1 MTGARR
7 PSGSLRAWPACTVLL
22 LVAVLTAACG
32 AADSTA
38 STSPVASSV
47 APSEAASSDG
57 SAGATLGPKATPWP
71 GAVVEAVVF
80 LGKAD
85 LAIKEAGADLG
96 AATASQDLKAMWG
109 AADGLATLLKR
120 LQTQVP
126 RIADYPETA
135 AAARAY
141 EAAFP
146 GMLAGATLLRDSIT
160 AGDSPGVVEGSRQLA
175 AGLEKYAEARRLIVP
190 LFNEAILMQRSLVK

>member
-1 MTGARR
+1 VTSR
-7 PSGSLRAWPACTVLL
+7 PRASGSLRASPAGAVLL
-22 LVAVLTAACG
+22 LVAVLAAACG
-32 AADSTA
+32 ATDGTA

-71 GAVVEAVVF
+71 GNVVEAVVF

-96 AATASQDLKAMWG
+96 AAAASQDLEAMWG
-109 AADGLATLLKR
+109 AADGLATLLER
-120 LQTQVP
+120 LQSLVP

-175 AGLEKYAEARRLIVP
+175 AGLDKYAEARRLIVP
-190 LFNEAILMQRSLVK
+190 LFNEAILMQKILVK